1 MTVKHSIAGA
11 QCPYCGSTGPFEVD
25 ITTQMRIHRDG
36 SKELALDKAD
46 FDGASRC
53 VCGGCNASGWV
64 SLFAPSKTT
73 RYTVVL
79 LYPDY
84 MEPEYGGGVYI
95 ASAWAQTPKGAV
107 EQVQRMAS
115 QANATAVCLDND
127 EETDEP
133 EGYDEL
139 PPPLDFKPL
148 AVFSGGAHI
157 EATVHD
163 FS

>member
-1 MTVKHSIAGA
+1 MITKHSIAGA
-11 QCPYCGSTGPFEVD
+11 QCPYCGSTGPFEIEV
-25 ITTQMRIHRDG
+25 TATMRLGRDG
-36 SKELALDKAD
+36 SKEMAADKAD

-53 VCGGCNASGWV
+53 VCAGCNASGWV
-64 SLFAPSKTT
+64 GLFAPSKTT
-73 RYTVVL
+73 HYTVVL

-84 MEPEYGGGVYI
+84 LEPQYGGGVYI
-95 ASAWAQTPKGAV
+95 ASAWSQTPEGAV

-115 QANATAVCLDND
+115 QANATAVCLEN
-127 EETDEP
+127 EEDEP

-148 AVFSGGAHI
+148 AVFSGRCR
-157 EATVHD
+157 EERNVHD